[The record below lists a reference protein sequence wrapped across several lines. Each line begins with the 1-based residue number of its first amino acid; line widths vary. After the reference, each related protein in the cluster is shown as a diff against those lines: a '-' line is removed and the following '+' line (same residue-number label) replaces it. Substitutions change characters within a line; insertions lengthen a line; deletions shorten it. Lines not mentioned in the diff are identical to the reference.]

1 MAPFKVIIG
10 KYKEKL
16 EVFQNLLEEYKKY
29 IIVCRIE
36 RLSNCKMIRL
46 RFYRTSHPRNLNWI
60 YITSS
65 APHWNALFTPPH
77 SLNFKVPS
85 LNPNNNN
92 STTSLIAVKMVSY
105 ILKDNP
111 SNMKN
116 YLRRLTSTKL
126 QIRCSTTNFLIRS
139 IWTRIQGTRPT
150 IRKVKEW
157 KNELFFIFISYFVSI
172 DFKIYLDIKA
182 VCIAKLVIS
191 VFFCLRFLRWYRFK
205 SRMAEF
211 ERINLGEVSNFLL
224 KKDCFG
230 CLLLFSNEWGSRS
243 LTSTLSSK

>member
-1 MAPFKVIIG
+1 MEMAPFKVIIG

-36 RLSNCKMIRL
+36 RLSNYKMIRL
-46 RFYRTSHPRNLNWI
+46 SFYRTSHPRNLNWI

-65 APHWNALFTPPH
+65 APHWNALFTAPH

-92 STTSLIAVKMVSY
+92 TTTSLIAVKMVSY
-105 ILKDNP
+105 IFKDNP

-116 YLRRLTSTKL
+116 YSRKLTSTKPPT
-126 QIRCSTTNFLIRS
+126 RCSTTHYSSRS
-139 IWTRIQGTRPT
+139 IWTRIQGTRLR

-157 KNELFFIFISYFVSI
+157 ENESFLY
-172 DFKIYLDIKA
+172 IYLI
-182 VCIAKLVIS
+182 LWS
-191 VFFCLRFLRWYRFK
+191 
-205 SRMAEF
+205 
-211 ERINLGEVSNFLL
+211 
-224 KKDCFG
+224 
-230 CLLLFSNEWGSRS
+230 
-243 LTSTLSSK
+243 